1 MKDVCPICG
10 KELSTV
16 EFIYAAEGFLY
27 CSHDCTIKGIKI
39 IHPDARMLDDSE
51 ECITELYNALVEL
64 VTPQDIGIVRK
75 GTK

>member
-27 CSHDCTIKGIKI
+27 CSHDCTIKGIKR

-75 GTK
+75 ETK